1 MAEGMTIKPCTC
13 DVGGYC
19 PMHGCP
25 HKTGDRACRCA
36 DELHT
41 TRGQQPTE
49 VPVDY
54 VGINGLVRHH
64 GHERPKPGTV
74 GIGTPPQIAVKG
86 APERMAESEA
96 LRASLKGAPER
107 PEIPPTGQLAED
119 IAREAIGLFNGPRQ
133 ATYGDAADN
142 FGVTASMWSAIL
154 GTEVTAEQVAL
165 CLAALK
171 IARLRE
177 TPDHHDSWVDAVAYI
192 ALGAGVMIRHK
203 AGGHD

>member
-41 TRGQQPTE
+41 IRGTQPTE
-49 VPVDY
+49 VPV
-54 VGINGLVRHH
+54 
-64 GHERPKPGTV
+64 ERPKPGTV

-133 ATYGDAADN
+133 ASYGDAADN

-165 CLAALK
+165 CLATLK

>member
-41 TRGQQPTE
+41 MRGQQPTE
-49 VPVDY
+49 VPV
-54 VGINGLVRHH
+54 
-64 GHERPKPGTV
+64 ERPKPGTV
-74 GIGTPPQIAVKG
+74 GTGTPPQ
-86 APERMAESEA
+86 
-96 LRASLKGAPER
+96 LKGAPER
-107 PEIPPTGQLAED
+107 PEIPPTGQIAED

-165 CLAALK
+165 CLATLK

>member
-1 MAEGMTIKPCTC
+1 MTIKPCTC

-25 HKTGDRACRCA
+25 HKTDDRACRCA

-41 TRGQQPTE
+41 IRGQQPTE
-49 VPVDY
+49 VPV
-54 VGINGLVRHH
+54 
-64 GHERPKPGTV
+64 ERPKPGTV
-74 GIGTPPQIAVKG
+74 GIGTPPHIAVKG
-86 APERMAESEA
+86 APERMAASEA

-107 PEIPPTGQLAED
+107 PEIPPTGQIAED

-203 AGGHD
+203 DGER

>member
-41 TRGQQPTE
+41 IRGTQPTE
-49 VPVDY
+49 VPVD
-54 VGINGLVRHH
+54 
-64 GHERPKPGTV
+64 RPKPGTV

-133 ATYGDAADN
+133 ASYGDAADN

-165 CLAALK
+165 CLATLK

>member
-36 DELHT
+36 DEMHT
-41 TRGQQPTE
+41 MRGQQPTE
-49 VPVDY
+49 MPV
-54 VGINGLVRHH
+54 
-64 GHERPKPGTV
+64 ERPKPGTV

-203 AGGHD
+203 DGER

>member
-1 MAEGMTIKPCTC
+1 MTVKPCTC
-13 DVGGYC
+13 DGGGYC

-41 TRGQQPTE
+41 IRGQQPTE
-49 VPVDY
+49 VPV
-54 VGINGLVRHH
+54 
-64 GHERPKPGTV
+64 ERPKPGTV
-74 GIGTPPQIAVKG
+74 GIGTPPHIAVKG

-96 LRASLKGAPER
+96 LRASLKGSPER

-165 CLAALK
+165 CLATLK

>member
-1 MAEGMTIKPCTC
+1 MTIKPCTC

-36 DELHT
+36 DEMHT

-96 LRASLKGAPER
+96 LRASLKGSPER

-142 FGVTASMWSAIL
+142 FGGDRLDVVGDPGHRGDRRAGRALPRHAQDRTA
-154 GTEVTAEQVAL
+154 
-165 CLAALK
+165 
-171 IARLRE
+171 ARDTGPSRLVGRRGRV
-177 TPDHHDSWVDAVAYI
+177 HRAR
-192 ALGAGVMIRHK
+192 GR
-203 AGGHD
+203 GHDPAQGGWP

>member
-1 MAEGMTIKPCTC
+1 MTIKPCTC

-25 HKTGDRACRCA
+25 HKTDDRACRCA

-41 TRGQQPTE
+41 IRGQQPTE
-49 VPVDY
+49 VPV
-54 VGINGLVRHH
+54 
-64 GHERPKPGTV
+64 ERPKPGTV

-86 APERMAESEA
+86 APARMAESEA

-107 PEIPPTGQLAED
+107 PEIPPTGQIAED

-165 CLAALK
+165 CLATLK

>member
-1 MAEGMTIKPCTC
+1 MAESMTVKPCTC

-41 TRGQQPTE
+41 IRGTQPTE
-49 VPVDY
+49 VPV
-54 VGINGLVRHH
+54 
-64 GHERPKPGTV
+64 ERPKPGTV

-133 ATYGDAADN
+133 ASYGDAADN

-165 CLAALK
+165 CLATLK

>member
-1 MAEGMTIKPCTC
+1 MMWADTARCT
-13 DVGGYC
+13 DARTRPEIVRAAAPTSSTPYGGRSPPRC
-19 PMHGCP
+19 PSSGP
-25 HKTGDRACRCA
+25 NREPSASVPRRRSPSRA
-36 DELHT
+36 H
-41 TRGQQPTE
+41 
-49 VPVDY
+49 
-54 VGINGLVRHH
+54 
-64 GHERPKPGTV
+64 
-74 GIGTPPQIAVKG
+74 
-86 APERMAESEA
+86 PERMAESEA

-133 ATYGDAADN
+133 ASYGDAADN

-165 CLAALK
+165 CLATLK